1 MSQENETEILRVT
14 RPREQARTAYNK
26 LSRWYDVITGLFEK
40 KPREFGLQKL
50 NVTESEIV
58 LEIGFGTGHCTLALA
73 QSVGRSGKVYGIDI
87 SDGMLNITKQ
97 RLSEAGLSERVELKR
112 GDATNLSFESDA
124 FDAIFMSFALEL
136 FDTPEI
142 TVVLEECKRV
152 LQKGGR
158 ICVVAISKERTS
170 LMTKIYE
177 WLHKKIP
184 QYADCR
190 PIFVRRALEE
200 AGFQIVDVT
209 EFPMWGFLG
218 EIVVA
223 KKV

>member
-1 MSQENETEILRVT
+1 MSQKNGAQILRVT
-14 RPREQARTAYNK
+14 RPREQARAAYNK
-26 LSRWYDVITGLFEK
+26 LSRWYDVITGLFET

-50 NVTESEIV
+50 SVTESEMV

-97 RLSEAGLSERVELKR
+97 RLSEAGLLERVELKR
-112 GDATNLSFESDA
+112 GDATNLSFESDT
-124 FDAIFMSFALEL
+124 FDAIFMSFTLEL

-142 TVVLEECKRV
+142 PVVLEECKRV

-158 ICVVAISKERTS
+158 VCVVAISKERAS
-170 LMTKIYE
+170 VMTKSYE